1 MKGRMSGGCL
11 QLMPLCA
18 NDTAKK
24 YIYMNGSNKIRPNF
38 YQID

>member
-1 MKGRMSGGCL
+1 MSGGCL

-18 NDTAKK
+18 NDTAEK